1 MSNLNNTPADGERVP
16 SQSRPPYAV
25 NCFIFDFDGTLIH
38 SEQAYAAAFS
48 YSIRLHT
55 GLELDRNELRGFWNV
70 TPREVLVRYSEVLVE
85 EMIATFE
92 EHYYANHH
100 NLLAPYDGIPEL
112 LQSLASMGARL
123 GLVSMK
129 PRRAGERELDITG
142 LRPLLNSVVWGD
154 DVPRPKPEPDGVL
167 KVIEELGADRRS
179 TVVIGDSAFD
189 MMMGRAAGA
198 ITAAALWGGS
208 SREALISQQPDLA
221 LESPSEVLEG
231 RHLFVVSS
239 SSQR

>member
-1 MSNLNNTPADGERVP
+1 MSHLNNTSADGQRVSP
-16 SQSRPPYAV
+16 RSRPPFPV
-25 NCFIFDFDGTLIH
+25 SCFIFDFDGTLIH
-38 SEQAYAAAFS
+38 SEQAYAEAFS

-55 GLELDRNELRGFWNV
+55 GRELDRSELRGFWNV
-70 TPREVLVRYSEVLVE
+70 PPREVMVRYSEVLVE

-112 LQSLASMGARL
+112 LQSLRSMGARI

-129 PRRAGERELDITG
+129 PRKAGERELDITG
-142 LRPLLNSVVWGD
+142 LRPLLGSVVWGD

-167 KVIEELGADRRS
+167 RVIEELGADRLS
-179 TVVIGDSAFD
+179 TVVIGDSVFD
-189 MMMGRAAGA
+189 MMMGRAAGT

-221 LESPSEVLEG
+221 LESPGELLEG
-231 RHLFVVSS
+231 RHLSVVSS
-239 SSQR
+239 RR